1 MSKKHDGYK
10 DGLVED
16 YVSDFDLYNND
27 TSNVYTPTAYERA
40 MITEAMH
47 GFVANHWPDV
57 WEIRAAALDECAR
70 AVEKLIGMTSSNTRD
85 PEQKMQELAAEDALV
100 DAVSAIRALKDKE
113 PDHGS

>member
-47 GFVANHWPDV
+47 GFVANHWPGV
-57 WEIRAAALDECAR
+57 WEIRAAALEEAAR
-70 AVEKLIGMTSSNTRD
+70 VADTEADFWRESSGLPPRERGV
-85 PEQKMQELAAEDALV
+85 PLRAAE
-100 DAVSAIRALKDKE
+100 AIARNIRDLKGGE
-113 PDHGS
+113 R

>member
-57 WEIRAAALDECAR
+57 WEIRAAALEEAARVAAASVGYDDELQRQHTGSAHGER
-70 AVEKLIGMTSSNTRD
+70 I
-85 PEQKMQELAAEDALV
+85 AA
-100 DAVSAIRALKDKE
+100 AIRALKDKE
-113 PDHGS
+113 PGDGS